1 MGAIWDSPTAKDAK
15 ITKLEAQL
23 VTITAERDVR
33 LTLAELQ
40 DARVGSIVVE
50 KDGQSGQVSLSL
62 GLEKTEDG
70 VSWTAYE
77 GGTWTEAAGGKF
89 TLNFLLT
96 ETKNWVRLA
105 PKGVTHSPYPSPSEG
120 INP

>member
-105 PKGVTHSPYPSPSEG
+105 LKE
-120 INP
+120 